1 MIHKFDEPVRL
12 LPSYSFTKNSAAF
25 FLQQV
30 ALHVTAEDMQ
40 IVSFNPGQILT
51 DAARNA
57 GYDETSGIDWDD
69 GMKTKSAV
77 FLAASINVLT
87 LRCFRKSPWSLCR
100 LGRQSR
106 GETLTRSVC
115 LGALGH

>member
-57 GYDETSGIDWDD
+57 GYDETSGIDFDD
-69 GMKTKSAV
+69 GMKQD
-77 FLAASINVLT
+77 
-87 LRCFRKSPWSLCR
+87 LRRPLP
-100 LGRQSR
+100 L
-106 GETLTRSVC
+106 L
-115 LGALGH
+115 

>member
-1 MIHKFDEPVRL
+1 MLHHFNEPSRL
-12 LPSYSFTKNSAAF
+12 LPSYGLTKNSAAF

-69 GMKTKSAV
+69 GRETDSATFFV
-77 FLAASINVLT
+77 AIICVLT
-87 LRCFRKSPWSLCR
+87 SLCYRESSWSVCR
-100 LGRQSR
+100 LGRQFGGGTVTWSF
-106 GETLTRSVC
+106 C
-115 LGALGH
+115 LGELGC